1 MSYRVTY
8 PYIEMDVVDVNAKN
22 NISDIIAT
30 ENVEVSDSNLL
41 KQDNNI
47 SEYNYMSLEQNYSIL
62 DGSLLE
68 LPSDEKISFY
78 SSTVSSD
85 DCSFNELS
93 IPEIIIEFNDYITSY
108 GITINFAGNNLPKKM
123 NVSFISDNN
132 KVVFFDDYYP
142 DEFKFFCSTNNQ
154 SVTYKKLKIS
164 FIETVFPNNAIKI
177 SNIDFGAKYSWK
189 KEDLISA
196 DLFEETDILSINLAT
211 DTLNFTVTS
220 EDDDFNILNQT
231 GVYYALQ
238 KNQIVRA
245 YEIIETY
252 EDGTTDL
259 ISSET
264 IFLGNYYSRE
274 WKSGSKK
281 EITFKCIDLIGVL
294 QDTKF
299 DEGVFYTPDKN
310 KLKDVID
317 EIMKVA
323 NVTNY
328 TVSDDIK
335 DIGVYGFLPTMS
347 CREALHQVIFFI
359 GAVASCS
366 RSNNLN
372 IYLPSKNIKSTITD
386 ENHFDDDV
394 VKLNPYVS
402 KINVSENELEVND
415 GEQEIYKGYL
425 DVGNHKITTSNLI
438 YVSES
443 SPYISN
449 IGTPGAGVGNID
461 DELFGLQY
469 FVIKVT
475 KAGDF
480 VVKAKTQTIKSIN
493 VITKENTY
501 QKNVLGKTISIDK
514 NYFLSRNK
522 NVNIDYATPTIDRM
536 LNYYNKRNEC
546 NCSFLLND
554 EVTGDWI
561 YIRNQYGDMTK
572 ANILNMKIDLSGG
585 FIASARLVCYENIE
599 DLYYRYYAS
608 RDNKEIYTGETVGI
622 I

>member
-8 PYIEMDVVDVNAKN
+8 PYIEMDVVDTKAKN

-47 SEYNYMSLEQNYSIL
+47 SEYNYMSLEKNYSIL

-85 DCSFNELS
+85 DCSFNEFSL
-93 IPEIIIEFNDYITSY
+93 PKIIFEFNDYVTSY
-108 GITINFAGNNLPKKM
+108 GITINFVGNNLPEKM
-123 NVSFISDNN
+123 NVLFTSNGD
-132 KVVFFDDYYP
+132 KVLERDYSP
-142 DEFKFFCSTNNQ
+142 DEFKFYCSTDKK
-154 SVTYKKLKIS
+154 SITYNKVEITFL
-164 FIETVFPNNAIKI
+164 ETKFPNNVIKI
-177 SNIDFGAKYSWK
+177 SNIDFGAKYSWQ

-231 GVYYALQ
+231 GIYYALQ

-299 DEGVFYTPDKN
+299 DDGVFYTPDKY

-323 NVTNY
+323 DVTNY

-335 DIGVYGFLPTMS
+335 DIEVYGFLPTMS

-372 IYLPSKNIKSTITD
+372 IYLPSKKIKSTITD

-402 KINVSENELEVND
+402 KITVSENELEVSDN
-415 GEQEIYKGYL
+415 EQEIYKGYL
-425 DVGNHKITTSNLI
+425 DVGTHKIVTSSLI
-438 YVSES
+438 FVTES
-443 SPYISN
+443 SPYISKD
-449 IGTPGAGVGNID
+449 GTTGSGFID
-461 DELFGLQY
+461 DDYLALQY
-469 FVIKVT
+469 FVIRVT
-475 KAGDF
+475 KAGNF
-480 VVKAKTQTIKSIN
+480 VVKGKTQNIKAIN
-493 VITKENTY
+493 VITKDNTY

-522 NVNIDYATPTIDRM
+522 NADIDYATPTIDRM
-536 LNYYNKRNEC
+536 LDYYNKRNEC

-561 YIRNQYGDMTK
+561 YIKNQYGDITK

-608 RDNKEIYTGETVGI
+608 SDNTEMYTGETVGI

>member
-8 PYIEMDVVDVNAKN
+8 PYIEMDVVDVNARNKIT
-22 NISDIIAT
+22 NISGRENIDISDLNLFKQ
-30 ENVEVSDSNLL
+30 ENKDV
-41 KQDNNI
+41 
-47 SEYNYMSLEQNYSIL
+47 EYNYMSLEQNYSIL

-68 LPSDEKISFY
+68 LPSDKKIAFY
-78 SSTVSSD
+78 SETVSSD
-85 DCSFNELS
+85 DCRFN
-93 IPEIIIEFNDYITSY
+93 PEYLPNITIDFNDYITSY
-108 GITINFAGNNLPKKM
+108 GITIDFEGNNLPKKIEIY
-123 NVSFISDNN
+123 FYDD
-132 KVVFFDDYYP
+132 KGVVLYDDYYP
-142 DEFKFFCSTNNQ
+142 DEFKFFCNTGKQ
-154 SVTYKKLKIS
+154 YITYKKIEIR
-164 FIETVFPNNAIKI
+164 FIETTYPQNAIKI
-177 SNIDFGAKYSWK
+177 SNIDFGAKYHWGK
-189 KEDLISA
+189 DDLINA
-196 DLFEETDILSINLAT
+196 DILEETDILSINLAT
-211 DTLNFTVTS
+211 DTLNFTVTN
-220 EDDDFNILNQT
+220 EDDDFNILNQK

-252 EDGTTDL
+252 EDGTTNL
-259 ISSET
+259 IDKKT

-274 WKSGSKK
+274 WKSVSKK

-299 DEGVFYTPDKN
+299 DEGTSYTPDKY
-310 KLKDVID
+310 KVKDVIG

-328 TVSDDIK
+328 NISDDIK

-359 GAVASCS
+359 CAVASCS
-366 RSNNLN
+366 RSNNIN
-372 IYLPSKNIKSTITD
+372 IYLPSKKIKSTITD

-402 KINVSENELEVND
+402 KITVSENELEPND
-415 GEQEIYKGYL
+415 GEQEIFKGYL
-425 DVGNHKITTSNLI
+425 DIGTHKIETSSLI
-438 YVSES
+438 FVNES
-443 SPYISN
+443 SPYISKD
-449 IGTPGAGVGNID
+449 GTNGSGDIID
-461 DELFGLQY
+461 SGLQY
-469 FVIKVT
+469 FYITVT
-475 KAGDF
+475 NAGNF
-480 VVKAKTQTIKSIN
+480 VVKGKTQNIKAIN
-493 VITKENTY
+493 VITKDNTY

-522 NVNIDYATPTIDRM
+522 NVNIDYATPLAKTM
-536 LNYYNKRNEC
+536 LDYYNKRNEC

-599 DLYYRYYAS
+599 DMYYRYYS
-608 RDNKEIYTGETVGI
+608 STDNTEIYSGENVGI

>member
-8 PYIEMDVVDVNAKN
+8 PYIEMDIVDVKARN
-22 NISDIIAT
+22 NISNIYAT
-30 ENVEVSDSNLL
+30 ENIDISDLNLF
-41 KQDNNI
+41 KQENKDLD
-47 SEYNYMSLEQNYSIL
+47 YNYMSLEKNYNIL
-62 DGSLLE
+62 DGSLIE
-68 LPSDEKISFY
+68 FPSDKKIAFY
-78 SSTVSSD
+78 SSSISSD
-85 DCSFNELS
+85 DCNFNELS
-93 IPEIIIEFNDYITSY
+93 LPKIIFEFNDSVTSY
-108 GITINFAGNNLPKKM
+108 GITINFEGNNLPNKFEI
-123 NVSFISDNN
+123 SFFNEND
-132 KVVFFDDYYP
+132 KVIFYDDYYP
-142 DEFKFFCSTNNQ
+142 DEFKFYCTTGKKSI
-154 SVTYKKLKIS
+154 TYNKVEIT
-164 FIETVFPNNAIKI
+164 FIETKFPNNSIKI
-177 SNIDFGAKYSWK
+177 SNIDFGAKYSWQ

-196 DLFEETDILSINLAT
+196 DLFEETDILSINLST
-211 DTLNFTVTS
+211 DTLNFTITS

-231 GVYYALQ
+231 GIYYALQ

-245 YEIIETY
+245 YEVIETY

-259 ISSET
+259 ISSKT

-281 EITFKCIDLIGVL
+281 EITFKCIDLIGIL
-294 QDTKF
+294 QDIKF
-299 DEGVFYTPDKN
+299 NEGKYYTPDKY

-323 NVTNY
+323 DVTNY

-335 DIGVYGFLPTMS
+335 DIVVYGFLPTMS

-366 RSNNLN
+366 RSNNIN

-402 KINVSENELEVND
+402 KITVSENELEPND
-415 GEQEIYKGYL
+415 GEQEIFKGYL
-425 DVGNHKITTSNLI
+425 DIGTHKIETSSLI
-438 YVSES
+438 FVTES
-443 SPYISN
+443 SPYISKD
-449 IGTPGAGVGNID
+449 GTTGSGVIND
-461 DELFGLQY
+461 DKLGLQY
-469 FVIKVT
+469 FYITVT
-475 KAGDF
+475 NAGNF
-480 VVKAKTQTIKSIN
+480 VVKGKTQNIKAIN
-493 VITKENTY
+493 VITKDNTY

-522 NVNIDYATPTIDRM
+522 NVNIDYATPLAKTMID
-536 LNYYNKRNEC
+536 YYNKRNEC

-554 EVTGDWI
+554 EVTGYWI

-585 FIASARLVCYENIE
+585 FIASARLVCYENLE

-608 RDNKEIYTGETVGI
+608 SDNTEIYLGETVGVI
-622 I
+622 